1 MQCPSKRLVLLTFLL
16 FIGLSVPCMAGNV
29 TTVPNIPIIN
39 QSLAAF
45 DILSDSEVEYAPPD
59 SEYYTAA
66 AEYQVFETCAKCTGP
81 AALAKKVRVTTYPMI
96 TDSDLAD
103 PVYLGRANGVKVDLF
118 PEGDLDSLQGTL
130 GSYEAD
136 ATRIAG
142 DLFTGDLGTRTAFVA
157 IFFRDGNPDTHSAR
171 FILNAA
177 DAAKFGD
184 TWDDGCYIR
193 FRDWSEASVSA
204 EEITGYE
211 EPGAALEA
219 TGPVLTL
226 GESPLLATCDQ
237 EELKQK
243 MRETTDDLATTVS
256 SLTLTA
262 GDKDQNKVATLALDL
277 ADAARSY
284 ATDYEGLEVP
294 AGADSARA
302 DFVMAL
308 DAYQDAGSA
317 LWYGVTC
324 ANTTVYGEGA
334 TLLTEA
340 RDTMNGV
347 LGVFDLQTLDDPTLE
362 LPSTEVY
369 PDALDFGKGHIY
381 FDAGKVHKLS
391 VRPESYTF
399 TKSYEAGDE
408 EVTAPYGKTFIM
420 VLVDVNYLGFY
431 GGGSSRA
438 KVPAP
443 QTFSLINGGET
454 YAPATV
460 SASYIEGVGTVYRSV
475 TIDREDRRAI
485 GFLVFEVPES
495 LDPANAYL
503 QAKLGTGGSPV
514 WALE

>member
-1 MQCPSKRLVLLTFLL
+1 MQCPSKRLVLLTFLV
-16 FIGLSVPCMAGNV
+16 FIGLGVPCTAENV

-45 DILSDSEVEYAPPD
+45 DIFSDSEVEYVPPD
-59 SEYYTAA
+59 SEYYAAA
-66 AEYQVFETCAKCTGP
+66 AEYQVFEACAGCSGP
-81 AALAKKVRVTTYPMI
+81 AALAKKVRVTTYPVI
-96 TDSDLAD
+96 TDPDLAD
-103 PVYLGRANGVKVDLF
+103 PVYLGRGQGVKVDLF
-118 PEGDLDSLQGTL
+118 PEGDPDTLEGTL

-142 DLFTGDLGTRTAFVA
+142 ALFTGDLGTRTAFVA
-157 IFFRDGNPDTHSAR
+157 VFFREGTPDEHNAR

-184 TWDDGCYIR
+184 TWDESSYIR
-193 FRDWSEASVSA
+193 FRDWTEASVSA
-204 EEITGYE
+204 EEIAGYE
-211 EPGAALEA
+211 EPGGALET
-219 TGPVLTL
+219 TGPVLAL
-226 GESPLLATCDQ
+226 GEPQGGASCDQ
-237 EELKQK
+237 EELKQR
-243 MRETTDDLATTVS
+243 MRETADDLAASVS
-256 SLTLTA
+256 SLTLSA
-262 GDKDQNKVATLALDL
+262 GDENQNKVAVLALDL

-284 ATDYEGLEVP
+284 AIEYEDLEVP
-294 AGADSARA
+294 ASADGARA

-334 TLLTEA
+334 TSLTEA

-347 LGVFDLQTLDDPTLE
+347 LGALALQTLDDPTLE
-362 LPSTEVY
+362 LPSAEVY
-369 PDALDFGKGHIY
+369 PDALAFGKGY
-381 FDAGKVHKLS
+381 SYLDSGKVHKIS

-399 TKSYEAGDE
+399 TKSYKAGDE
-408 EVTAPYGKTFIM
+408 EVTAPYGKTFMM

-460 SASYIEGVGTVYRSV
+460 SVPYIEGIGTVYRSV
-475 TIDREDRRAI
+475 TIDRDDRRAI

-495 LDPANAYL
+495 FDPANAYL
-503 QAKLGTGGSPV
+503 QAKLGVGGSPV
-514 WALE
+514 WCLG